1 MMITTNNIIDLI
13 QEAIS
18 RNKVIHTS
26 KLDDDYIIVIM
37 EGHDKITI
45 YYRHKDKSLLIGY
58 NQYNNIEIKLSELG
72 LAKFKLSVVEA
83 YEYSKNKT
91 VEGVVN
97 FFIKDADPR
106 PKDIN
111 DLDNDDD

>member
-18 RNKVIHTS
+18 RNKVIYTS
-26 KLDDDYIIVIM
+26 KLGDDYRIVIM
-37 EGHDKITI
+37 EGYDKIAI
-45 YYRHKDKSLLIGY
+45 YYQHKDKSLIINY
-58 NQYNNIEIKLSELG
+58 NQYDNIEIKLSELG
-72 LAKFKLSVVEA
+72 LAKFKLSLVEA
-83 YEYSKNKT
+83 REYSKNKT
-91 VEGVVN
+91 AEGVTN
-97 FFIKDADPR
+97 FFIKDVDSR